1 MNPRKRP
8 AKQFVV
14 VGDENFDDIIP
25 PGLFRGSHPN
35 LFGDAH
41 NRAIWGLCNARR
53 VFASTEFWV
62 LPLGNRGAIP
72 HFCKGSDCVS
82 DV

>member
-25 PGLFRGSHPN
+25 PGLFRGSRQN
-35 LFGDAH
+35 YRECA
-41 NRAIWGLCNARR
+41 RQAIWALCNARLEL
-53 VFASTEFWV
+53 ASTEFLV
-62 LPLGNRGAIP
+62 LPLGNYGPSPPSKVGR
-72 HFCKGSDCVS
+72 
-82 DV
+82 